1 MLDLGGFDGNLR
13 ILANGGAERIASCEG
28 ARRRGHGE
36 RRGRLPFKA
45 LPPEFSPLA
54 HLVLSQVRVEVGS
67 GDCLLFSGGLLPHRV
82 CHVEPADDEQLAAAN
97 PTSLLGQMAPYVR
110 LNMQVRVYGA
120 GEAYGLTELLK
131 RGYDYVR

>member
-1 MLDLGGFDGNLR
+1 MPRRLALR
-13 ILANGGAERIASCEG
+13 GRA
-28 ARRRGHGE
+28 ARRR
-36 RRGRLPFKA
+36 RP
-45 LPPEFSPLA
+45 
-54 HLVLSQVRVEVGS
+54 
-67 GDCLLFSGGLLPHRV
+67 D
-82 CHVEPADDEQLAAAN
+82 EPTLTLTLTLTQLAAAD